1 MKRLTTGEVA
11 RLLHLSENVCRLLV
25 KRGDLGTRTPGKAS
39 FIYSTGKV
47 AQFAGITPDELEQRI
62 CAMRGEQK

>member
-11 RLLHLSENVCRLLV
+11 RLLRLSEEACRLLV

-47 AQFAGITPDELEQRI
+47 AQFAGITPDELERKI
-62 CAMRGEQK
+62 EELRRNKP

>member
-11 RLLHLSENVCRLLV
+11 RLLHLSENACRLLV

-47 AQFAGITPDELEQRI
+47 AQFAGITQDELEKRI